1 MIEKHGGNIYKY
13 DHRVY
18 DFSANLNPLGMPA
31 AVGQAILENMDKY
44 ESYPDP
50 DAVELKAA
58 IAEFHG
64 IADLGICCGNGAA
77 DIIFRMALAL
87 RPRSAL
93 IVTPTF
99 TEYEEALAMAGC
111 EIEHFELEEQNGFH
125 VTDDIVDVIEQKK
138 RDMVFVCNPNN
149 PTGITV
155 DGELMERI
163 YEACRRTGAR
173 LVVDECFSE
182 FTDNEESYALLPKIG
197 SHPGAVII
205 KSFTKI
211 FAMAGLRLGYCVCGD
226 PADAGRIEGCMQTW
240 PVSTASAKAGIAA
253 MKVPGFVQ
261 RTKDY
266 IRPERVNLKANL
278 AVMGYRVYE
287 SEANYVFFRSGRA
300 LDEPLREHDILIRNC
315 SNYRGLG
322 DGYYRIA
329 VRTKEENDIFIAA
342 MNEIT
347 K

>member
-13 DHRVY
+13 DHPVY
-18 DFSANLNPLGMPA
+18 DFSANLNPLGMPEA
-31 AVGQAILENMDKY
+31 AGQAIIDNMDKY

-50 DAVELKAA
+50 DSTELKAV
-58 IAEFHG
+58 IAGFHG
-64 IADLGICCGNGAA
+64 ITAAGICCGNGAA
-77 DIIFRMALAL
+77 DIIFRMALAF
-87 RPRSAL
+87 RPDSAL

-99 TEYEEALAMAGC
+99 TEYEEALALAGC
-111 EIEHFELEEQNGFH
+111 DIEHFDLEEQKGFH
-125 VTDDIVDVIEQKK
+125 VTDEIIDVIEQKR
-138 RDMVFVCNPNN
+138 RDMVFICNPNN
-149 PTGITV
+149 PTGVTV
-155 DGELMERI
+155 DGELMESI
-163 YEACRRTGAR
+163 YAACRKTGAR

-182 FTDNEESYALLPKIG
+182 FTDNEEQYALLPKID
-197 SHPGAVII
+197 SHPGVVVI

-226 PADAGRIEGCMQTW
+226 PCDAELIEGCMQTW

-253 MKVPGFVQ
+253 MKEPGFVQ
-261 RTKDY
+261 MTKDY
-266 IRPERVNLKANL
+266 IRPERINLKANL
-278 AVMGYRVYE
+278 ALMGYRVYE
-287 SEANYVFFRSGRA
+287 SEANYIFFRSGEP
-300 LDEPLREHDILIRNC
+300 LDEALRRHDILIRNC

-347 K
+347 G